1 MQNSDLF
8 GQKNTQES
16 IFFYFTPYCQLS
28 AKSALQYVKPRQKT
42 DLGLGHQRKLN
53 SWRKSIPNKKLQ
65 KHQDATYIHITHY
78 NMYKLHIHVYTEKS
92 TAVSALL
99 PDPKTILQFI
109 GEETAVNWGFYF
121 YNILDNKH
129 ISIVDFVYINLLY
142 LWYWVTGKCYCTVHV
157 CMIIQHCPNRHIL
170 YWRTTV

>member
-42 DLGLGHQRKLN
+42 DLGHQRKLN

-109 GEETAVNWGFYF
+109 GEETAVNWGFFF
-121 YNILDNKH
+121 YNILDNKQLN
-129 ISIVDFVYINLLY
+129 IYQLL
-142 LWYWVTGKCYCTVHV
+142 LLCILIYCTYG
-157 CMIIQHCPNRHIL
+157 IG
-170 YWRTTV
+170 